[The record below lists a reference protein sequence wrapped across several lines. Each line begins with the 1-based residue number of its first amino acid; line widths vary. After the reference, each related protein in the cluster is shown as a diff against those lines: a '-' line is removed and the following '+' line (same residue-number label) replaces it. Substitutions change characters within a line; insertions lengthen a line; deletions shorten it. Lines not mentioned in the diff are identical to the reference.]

1 MSGMRNVYPTKKDLN
16 LAQKERSG
24 HGLGPAALEAL
35 FLAVL
40 VGLFCRFGVIN
51 VIAKADAAESAA
63 TQAENKLRE
72 MKSETSRFPEVREE
86 YQSYTLAQSGMTG
99 DTDPMECLDL
109 IKSRLIDKAQVE
121 TYSIADGLISV
132 QLSGVT
138 LQEVSAIYADLMASD
153 LVTGVQ
159 VYTASTTGG
168 EERVTAALTIQLKS
182 ETAEEASR

>member
-1 MSGMRNVYPTKKDLN
+1 
-16 LAQKERSG
+16 
-24 HGLGPAALEAL
+24 
-35 FLAVL
+35 
-40 VGLFCRFGVIN
+40 
-51 VIAKADAAESAA
+51 
-63 TQAENKLRE
+63 
-72 MKSETSRFPEVREE
+72 
-86 YQSYTLAQSGMTG
+86 
-99 DTDPMECLDL
+99 MECLDL

>member
-51 VIAKADAAESAA
+51 VIAKAESAA
-63 TQAENKLRE
+63 IQAEDKLRE